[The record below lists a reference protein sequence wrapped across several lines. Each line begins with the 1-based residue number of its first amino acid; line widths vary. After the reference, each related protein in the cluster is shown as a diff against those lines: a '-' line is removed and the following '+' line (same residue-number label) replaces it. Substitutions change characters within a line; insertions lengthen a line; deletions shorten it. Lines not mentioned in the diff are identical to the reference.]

1 MPTYGLPVLTTAER
15 KIVQV
20 NRVRTSLTIMNIS
33 AANALFIKDSAGVGT
48 ENAIRLGPGSSIS
61 YRIPEDDP
69 TTAFWALATGGT
81 TIAIVQEQVGIK
93 PLPVRSV

>member
-1 MPTYGLPVLTTAER
+1 MLTTAEL

-20 NRVRTSLTIMNIS
+20 NLSRTSLTIMNIS
-33 AANALFIKDSAGVGT
+33 AANALFIRDGAGVGT

-69 TTAFWALATGGT
+69 TTAFWALAQGGT
-81 TIAIVQEQVGIK
+81 IVAIVQEQVGTK
-93 PLPVRSV
+93 PLPVRSI